1 MPLGTGIDIRNA
13 MDIARPDLAVKR
25 KKRNIQLGIGAAV
38 VLLSATWGLSQLKPA
53 APSVDRGTLFL
64 DKVKRGEMVLQVR
77 GLGTLVP
84 EEVRWIP
91 ALTAG
96 RVERIV
102 ALPGTVVKPDT
113 VILEL
118 SNPDLEQQVLDAES
132 QLREAE
138 ARLIE
143 ARSNIERSRL
153 DQQSAAARVDSES
166 RQARLQAD
174 ADAELAAQGLVASL
188 NAKKSKAAAEE
199 LESRAR
205 IEQER
210 MRLSNASIEAQIAV
224 PKSTV
229 EQRLGTA
236 RMRRAQREGLKVRAG
251 IAGVLQSVPVEVGQQ
266 VSPGTNLARVVEPT
280 RLKAVIRV
288 AETQANNLVV
298 GLLCEIDTRNGIVKG
313 KVSRIDPAAQSGTVA
328 VDVSL
333 EGELPK
339 GSRPDLT
346 VDGTI
351 ELARLTDT
359 LYVGRPAQGA
369 GESTITLF
377 RVDPV
382 TGEAHR
388 VRVQLGRASVN
399 SVQILDGL
407 SVGDEVILS
416 DASAWDAFDRI
427 RLR

>member
-1 MPLGTGIDIRNA
+1 

-25 KKRNIQLGIGAAV
+25 KKRNLQIGIGASV

-64 DKVKRGEMVLQVR
+64 DKVKKGEMLLQVR

-102 ALPGTVVKPDT
+102 ALPGTLVKPDT

-118 SNPDLEQQVLDAES
+118 SNPDLDQQLLEAES

-153 DQQSAAARVDSES
+153 DQQAGAARVESES

-174 ADAELAAQGLVASL
+174 ADRELAAQGLVASL
-188 NAKKSKAAAEE
+188 NAKKSLAAAEE
-199 LESRAR
+199 LESRAK

-210 MRLSNASIEAQIAV
+210 LRLSNSSIEAQIAV

-236 RMRRAQREGLKVRAG
+236 RMRRAQRNALRVRAG
-251 IAGVLQSVPVEVGQQ
+251 INGVLQSVPVEVGQQ

-280 RLKAVIRV
+280 KLKAVIRV
-288 AETQANNLVV
+288 AETQAKDLAI
-298 GLLCEIDTRNGIVKG
+298 GLPCDIDTRNGIVKG
-313 KVSRIDPAAQSGTVA
+313 RVVRIDPAAQNGTVA

-351 ELARLTDT
+351 ELARLEDT

-369 GESTITLF
+369 GESTISLF
-377 RVDPV
+377 RVDPA
-382 TGEAHR
+382 TGEANR
-388 VRVQLGRASVN
+388 VRVRLGRASVN
-399 SVQILDGL
+399 SVQILEGL
-407 SVGDEVILS
+407 NLGDEVILS

>member
-1 MPLGTGIDIRNA
+1 

-25 KKRNIQLGIGAAV
+25 KKRNFQIGVGATV

-64 DKVKRGEMVLQVR
+64 DKVKRGEMLLQMR

-91 ALTAG
+91 AMTQA

-102 ALPGTVVKPDT
+102 ALPGTVVEPDT
-113 VILEL
+113 LILVM
-118 SNPDLEQQVLDAES
+118 SNPDLEAQVQDAES

-143 ARSNIERSRL
+143 ARANIERSQL
-153 DQQSAAARVDSES
+153 DQQATAARVESEA

-199 LESRAR
+199 LESRAK
-205 IEQER
+205 IEER
-210 MRLSNASIEAQIAV
+210 RMKLSNESLDAQIAV

-236 RMRRAQREGLKVRAG
+236 RMRRAQLEALKVRAG
-251 IAGVLQSVPVEVGQQ
+251 IHGVLQSVPVEVGQQ
-266 VSPGTNLARVVEPT
+266 VGPGEKLARVVEPT

-288 AETQANNLVV
+288 AETSAKDLAL
-298 GLLCEIDTRNGIVKG
+298 GLPCEIDTRNGIVKG
-313 KVSRIDPAAQSGTVA
+313 KVVRIDPAAQNGTVA

-351 ELARLTDT
+351 EVARLSDT

-369 GESTITLF
+369 GESTISLF
-377 RVDPV
+377 RVDPA

-388 VRVQLGRASVN
+388 VRVRLGRASVN
-399 SVQILDGL
+399 SVQILEGL
-407 SVGDEVILS
+407 DLGDEVILS

-427 RLR
+427 RLK

>member
-1 MPLGTGIDIRNA
+1 
-13 MDIARPDLAVKR
+13 MDIARPDLAIKR
-25 KKRNIQLGIGAAV
+25 KKRNIQLGVVAAV

-64 DKVKRGEMVLQVR
+64 DKVKRGEMLLQVR

-91 ALTAG
+91 AMTQA

-102 ALPGTVVKPDT
+102 ALPGTVVEPDT
-113 VILEL
+113 VILVM
-118 SNPDLEQQVLDAES
+118 SNPDLELQVQDAES

-138 ARLIE
+138 ARLVE
-143 ARSNIERSRL
+143 ARANIQRAQL
-153 DQQSAAARVDSES
+153 DQQATAARVEAEA

-188 NAKKSKAAAEE
+188 NAKKSLSAAIE
-199 LESRAR
+199 LESRAK
-205 IEQER
+205 IEEQR
-210 MRLSNASIEAQIAV
+210 MKLSESSLEAQIAV
-224 PKSTV
+224 PKATV

-236 RMRRAQREGLKVRAG
+236 RMRRAQYEALKVRAG
-251 IAGVLQSVPVEVGQQ
+251 ISGVLQSVPVEVGQQ

-288 AETQANNLVV
+288 AETQAKDLAI
-298 GLLCEIDTRNGIVKG
+298 GLPCDIDTRNGIVKG
-313 KVSRIDPAAQSGTVA
+313 KVARIDPAAQNGTVA

-351 ELARLTDT
+351 ELARLEDT

-369 GESTITLF
+369 GESTISLF
-377 RVDPV
+377 RVDPA

-388 VRVQLGRASVN
+388 VRVRLGRASVN

-407 SVGDEVILS
+407 NLGDEVILS

-427 RLR
+427 RLN

>member
-1 MPLGTGIDIRNA
+1 

-25 KKRNIQLGIGAAV
+25 KKRNIQIGVGAAV

-53 APSVDRGTLFL
+53 APTVDRGTLFL
-64 DKVKRGEMVLQVR
+64 DKVKRGEMVIEVR

-91 ALTAG
+91 SMTQA

-102 ALPGTVVKPDT
+102 ALPGTEVKPDT
-113 VILEL
+113 VILEM
-118 SNPDLEQQVLDAES
+118 SNPDLEQQMLDAES

-143 ARSNIERSRL
+143 ARSNIERGRL
-153 DQQSAAARVDSES
+153 DQQANAARVES
-166 RQARLQAD
+166 DAKQARLQAD
-174 ADAELAAQGLVASL
+174 ADAELARQGLVASL
-188 NAKKSKAAAEE
+188 TAKKSQAAAEE
-199 LESRAR
+199 LESRAKV
-205 IEQER
+205 EQQR
-210 MRLSNASIEAQIAV
+210 LRLSNDSLEAQIAV
-224 PKSTV
+224 PKATV

-236 RMRRAQREGLKVRAG
+236 QMRRTQLSSLKVRAG
-251 IAGVLQSVPVEVGQQ
+251 IHGVLQSVPVEVGQQ
-266 VSPGTNLARVVEPT
+266 VGPGTNLARVVQPT
-280 RLKAVIRV
+280 KLKAVIRV
-288 AETQANNLVV
+288 AETQANNLAI
-298 GLLCEIDTRNGIVKG
+298 GLPTVIDTRNGFVKG
-313 KVSRIDPAAQSGTVA
+313 HVTRIDPAAQNGTVA
-328 VDVSL
+328 VDIGL

-351 ELARLTDT
+351 ELARLDDT

-369 GESTITLF
+369 GESTISLF
-377 RVDPV
+377 RVDPT
-382 TGEAHR
+382 TGEANR
-388 VRVQLGRASVN
+388 VRVRLGKASVN
-399 SVQILDGL
+399 SVQILEGL
-407 SVGDEVILS
+407 NLGDEVILS

>member
-1 MPLGTGIDIRNA
+1 

-25 KKRNIQLGIGAAV
+25 KKRNLQIGIGAAV

-64 DKVKRGEMVLQVR
+64 DKVKKGEMLLQVR

-102 ALPGTVVKPDT
+102 ALPGTVVKPET

-118 SNPDLEQQVLDAES
+118 SNPDLEQQLLEAES

-138 ARLIE
+138 ARLVE

-153 DQQSAAARVDSES
+153 DQQSTAARVASES
-166 RQARLQAD
+166 RQARLRAD
-174 ADAELAAQGLVASL
+174 ADVELASQGLVAGL
-188 NAKKSKAAAEE
+188 NAKLSQAAAEE
-199 LESRAR
+199 LESRAK

-210 MRLSNASIEAQIAV
+210 LKLSIDSIEAQIAV

-236 RMRRAQREGLKVRAG
+236 RMRRAQRDALRVRAG
-251 IAGVLQSVPVEVGQQ
+251 INGVLQSVPVEVGQQ
-266 VSPGTNLARVVEPT
+266 VAPGTNLARVVEPT

-288 AETQANNLVV
+288 AETQAKDLAI
-298 GLLCEIDTRNGIVKG
+298 GLPCDVDTRNGIVKG
-313 KVSRIDPAAQSGTVA
+313 RVVRIDPAAQNGTVA

-333 EGELPK
+333 EGELPR

-351 ELARLTDT
+351 ELARLEDT

-369 GESTITLF
+369 GESTISLF
-377 RVDPV
+377 RVDPA
-382 TGEAHR
+382 TGEANR
-388 VRVQLGRASVN
+388 VRVRLGRASVN
-399 SVQILDGL
+399 SVQILEGL
-407 SVGDEVILS
+407 NLGDEVILS

>member
-1 MPLGTGIDIRNA
+1 

-25 KKRNIQLGIGAAV
+25 KKRNLQIGIGAAV

-64 DKVKRGEMVLQVR
+64 DKVKRGEMLLQMR

-91 ALTAG
+91 AMTQA

-102 ALPGTVVKPDT
+102 ALPGTVVNPDT
-113 VILEL
+113 LILVM
-118 SNPDLEQQVLDAES
+118 SNPDLEAQVQDAES

-143 ARSNIERSRL
+143 ARANIERAQL
-153 DQQSAAARVDSES
+153 DQQAIAARVDSEA

-205 IEQER
+205 IEAQR
-210 MRLSNASIEAQIAV
+210 MKLSNESLDAQIAV
-224 PKSTV
+224 PKATV

-236 RMRRAQREGLKVRAG
+236 RMRRAQLEALKVRAG
-251 IAGVLQSVPVEVGQQ
+251 IHGVLQSVPVEVGQQ
-266 VSPGTNLARVVEPT
+266 VGPGEKLARVVEPT

-288 AETQANNLVV
+288 AETSAKDLAL
-298 GLLCEIDTRNGIVKG
+298 GLPCEIDTRNGVVKG
-313 KVSRIDPAAQSGTVA
+313 KVVRIDPAAQNGTVA

-351 ELARLTDT
+351 EVARLSDT

-369 GESTITLF
+369 GESTISLF
-377 RVDPV
+377 RVDPA

-388 VRVQLGRASVN
+388 VRVRLGRASVN
-399 SVQILDGL
+399 SVQILEGL
-407 SVGDEVILS
+407 ELGDEVILS

-427 RLR
+427 RLK

>member
-1 MPLGTGIDIRNA
+1 

-25 KKRNIQLGIGAAV
+25 KKRNLQIGVGAAV
-38 VLLSATWGLSQLKPA
+38 LLLSATWGLSQLKPA
-53 APSVDRGTLFL
+53 APTVDRGTLFL
-64 DKVKRGEMVLQVR
+64 DKVKKGEMLLQVR

-84 EEVRWIP
+84 EQVRWIP
-91 ALTAG
+91 AQTQA

-102 ALPGTVVKPDT
+102 ALPGTIVKPDT
-113 VILEL
+113 IILEM
-118 SNPDLEQQVLDAES
+118 SNTDLESQVLDAES

-143 ARSNIERSRL
+143 ARSNIERGRL
-153 DQQSAAARVDSES
+153 DQQSATARVESEA

-174 ADAELAAQGLVASL
+174 ADAELSRQGLVASL
-188 NAKKSKAAAEE
+188 NAARSKAQAEE
-199 LESRAR
+199 LESRAKV
-205 IEQER
+205 EQQ
-210 MRLSNASIEAQIAV
+210 RLKLANDSLEAQIAV
-224 PKSTV
+224 PKALV
-229 EQRLGTA
+229 EQRLGSA
-236 RMRRAQREGLKVRAG
+236 RMRRAQLDALKVRAG
-251 IAGVLQSVPVEVGQQ
+251 INGVLQSVPVEVGQQ

-280 RLKAVIRV
+280 KLKAVIRV
-288 AETQANNLVV
+288 AETQAKDLAI
-298 GLLCEIDTRNGIVKG
+298 GLPCDIDTRNGIVKG
-313 KVSRIDPAAQSGTVA
+313 KVTRIDPAAQNGTVA
-328 VDVSL
+328 VDVAL

-339 GSRPDLT
+339 GARPDLT

-369 GESTITLF
+369 GESTISLF

-407 SVGDEVILS
+407 SLGDEVILS

-427 RLR
+427 RLK

>member
-1 MPLGTGIDIRNA
+1 

-25 KKRNIQLGIGAAV
+25 KRRNLQLGIGAAV
-38 VLLSATWGLSQLKPA
+38 VLASATWGLSQLKPA

-64 DKVKRGEMVLQVR
+64 DKVKRGEMLLQVR

-102 ALPGTVVKPDT
+102 ALPGTVVTPNT
-113 VILEL
+113 VIIEL

-153 DQQSAAARVDSES
+153 DQMATAARVDSDS

-174 ADAELAAQGLVASL
+174 ADVELAAQGLVASL
-188 NAKKSKAAAEE
+188 IAKKSKAAAEE
-199 LESRAR
+199 LESRAK

-210 MRLSNASIEAQIAV
+210 MRLSNDSVEAQIAV

-236 RMRRAQREGLKVRAG
+236 RMRRAQRDALKVRAG
-251 IAGVLQSVPVEVGQQ
+251 IHGVLQSVPVEVGQQ

-288 AETQANNLVV
+288 AETQAKDLAI
-298 GLLCEIDTRNGIVKG
+298 GLPCAIDTRNGIVEG
-313 KVSRIDPAAQSGTVA
+313 KVVRIDPAAQNGTVA
-328 VDVSL
+328 VDVALLS
-333 EGELPK
+333 ELPK
-339 GSRPDLT
+339 GARPDLT
-346 VDGTI
+346 VDGTV
-351 ELARLTDT
+351 ELARIEDT

-369 GESTITLF
+369 GESTISLF

-382 TGEAHR
+382 TGEANR
-388 VRVQLGRASVN
+388 VRVKLGRASVN
-399 SVQILDGL
+399 SVQILEGL
-407 SVGDEVILS
+407 NLGDEVILS

-427 RLR
+427 RLK

>member
-1 MPLGTGIDIRNA
+1 

-25 KKRNIQLGIGAAV
+25 KKRNLQIGIGAAV

-64 DKVKRGEMVLQVR
+64 DKVKRGEMLLQVR

-91 ALTAG
+91 ALTAA

-102 ALPGTVVKPDT
+102 ALPGTIVKPDT

-118 SNPDLEQQVLDAES
+118 SNPDVELQVLDAES

-143 ARSNIERSRL
+143 ARSNIERARL
-153 DQQSAAARVDSES
+153 DQQAVAARVESEA

-188 NAKKSKAAAEE
+188 NAKTSKAAAEE

-205 IEQER
+205 IEEQR
-210 MRLSNASIEAQIAV
+210 MKLSESSLEAQISV
-224 PKSTV
+224 PRATV

-236 RMRRAQREGLKVRAG
+236 KMRRTQREALRVRAG
-251 IAGVLQSVPVEVGQQ
+251 IHGVLQSVPVEVGQQ

-288 AETQANNLVV
+288 AETQAKDLAI
-298 GLLCEIDTRNGIVKG
+298 GLPCDVDTRNGIVKG
-313 KVSRIDPAAQSGTVA
+313 KVTRIDPAAQNGTVA

-369 GESTITLF
+369 GESTISLF
-377 RVDPV
+377 RVDPA

-388 VRVQLGRASVN
+388 VRVRLGRASVN
-399 SVQILDGL
+399 SVQILEGL
-407 SVGDEVILS
+407 ELGDEVVLS

-427 RLR
+427 RLK

>member
-1 MPLGTGIDIRNA
+1 

-25 KKRNIQLGIGAAV
+25 KKRNLQIGAGAAV

-53 APSVDRGTLFL
+53 APTVDRGTLFL
-64 DKVKRGEMVLQVR
+64 DKVKKGEMLLQVR

-91 ALTAG
+91 AQTQA

-102 ALPGTVVKPDT
+102 ALPGTIVKPDT
-113 VILEL
+113 IILEM
-118 SNPDLEQQVLDAES
+118 SNTDLETQVLDAES

-143 ARSNIERSRL
+143 ARSNIERGRL
-153 DQQSAAARVDSES
+153 DQQSAAARVESEA

-174 ADAELAAQGLVASL
+174 ADAELSRQGLVASL
-188 NAKKSKAAAEE
+188 NAARSKAQAEE
-199 LESRAR
+199 LESRAKV
-205 IEQER
+205 EQQ
-210 MRLSNASIEAQIAV
+210 RLKLANDSLEAQIAV
-224 PKSTV
+224 PKALV

-236 RMRRAQREGLKVRAG
+236 RMRRAQLGALKVRAG
-251 IAGVLQSVPVEVGQQ
+251 INGVLQSVPVEVGQQ

-280 RLKAVIRV
+280 KLKAVIRV
-288 AETQANNLVV
+288 AETQAKDLAI
-298 GLLCEIDTRNGIVKG
+298 GLPCDIDTRNGIVKG
-313 KVSRIDPAAQSGTVA
+313 KVTRIDPAAQNGTVA
-328 VDVSL
+328 VDVAL

-339 GSRPDLT
+339 GARPDLT

-351 ELARLTDT
+351 ELARLNDT

-369 GESTITLF
+369 GESTISLF
-377 RVDPV
+377 RVDPL

-407 SVGDEVILS
+407 SLGDEVILS

-427 RLR
+427 RLK

>member
-1 MPLGTGIDIRNA
+1 
-13 MDIARPDLAVKR
+13 
-25 KKRNIQLGIGAAV
+25 
-38 VLLSATWGLSQLKPA
+38 
-53 APSVDRGTLFL
+53 
-64 DKVKRGEMVLQVR
+64 MVN
-77 GLGTLVP
+77 
-84 EEVRWIP
+84 
-91 ALTAG
+91 
-96 RVERIV
+96 
-102 ALPGTVVKPDT
+102 PDT
-113 VILEL
+113 LILVM
-118 SNPDLEQQVLDAES
+118 SNPDLEAQVQDAES

-138 ARLIE
+138 ARLVE
-143 ARSNIERSRL
+143 ARANIERAQL
-153 DQQSAAARVDSES
+153 DQQATAARVDSEA

-205 IEQER
+205 IEAQR
-210 MRLSNASIEAQIAV
+210 MKLSNESLDAQIAV
-224 PKSTV
+224 PKATV

-236 RMRRAQREGLKVRAG
+236 RMRRAQLEALKVRAG
-251 IAGVLQSVPVEVGQQ
+251 IHGVLQSVPVEVGQQ
-266 VSPGTNLARVVEPT
+266 VGPGEKLARVVEPT

-288 AETQANNLVV
+288 AETSAKDLAL
-298 GLLCEIDTRNGIVKG
+298 GLPCEIDTRNGVVKG
-313 KVSRIDPAAQSGTVA
+313 KVVRIDPAAQNGTVA

-351 ELARLTDT
+351 EVARLSDT

-369 GESTITLF
+369 GESTISLF
-377 RVDPV
+377 RVDPA

-388 VRVQLGRASVN
+388 VRVRLGRASVN
-399 SVQILDGL
+399 SVQILEGL
-407 SVGDEVILS
+407 ELGDEVILS

-427 RLR
+427 RLK

>member
-1 MPLGTGIDIRNA
+1 

-25 KKRNIQLGIGAAV
+25 KKRNLQIGIGAAV

-64 DKVKRGEMVLQVR
+64 DKVKRGEMLLQMR

-91 ALTAG
+91 AMTQA

-102 ALPGTVVKPDT
+102 ALPGTVVDPDT
-113 VILEL
+113 LILVM
-118 SNPDLEQQVLDAES
+118 SNPDLEAQVQDAES

-138 ARLIE
+138 ARLVE
-143 ARSNIERSRL
+143 ARANIERAQL
-153 DQQSAAARVDSES
+153 DQQATAARVDSEA

-205 IEQER
+205 IEER
-210 MRLSNASIEAQIAV
+210 RMKLSNESLDAQIAV
-224 PKSTV
+224 PKATV

-236 RMRRAQREGLKVRAG
+236 RMRRAQLEALKVRAG
-251 IAGVLQSVPVEVGQQ
+251 IHGVLQSVPVEVGQQ
-266 VSPGTNLARVVEPT
+266 VGPGEKLARVVEPT

-288 AETQANNLVV
+288 AETSAKDLAL
-298 GLLCEIDTRNGIVKG
+298 GLPCEIDTRNGVVKG
-313 KVSRIDPAAQSGTVA
+313 KVVRIDPAAQNGTVA

-339 GSRPDLT
+339 GARPDLT

-351 ELARLTDT
+351 EVARLSDT

-369 GESTITLF
+369 GESTISLF
-377 RVDPV
+377 RVDPA

-388 VRVQLGRASVN
+388 VRVRLGRASVN
-399 SVQILDGL
+399 SVQILEGL
-407 SVGDEVILS
+407 ELGDEVILS

-427 RLR
+427 RLK

>member
-1 MPLGTGIDIRNA
+1 

-25 KKRNIQLGIGAAV
+25 KKRNLQIGIGAAV

-64 DKVKRGEMVLQVR
+64 DKVKRGEMLLQVR

-113 VILEL
+113 IILEL
-118 SNPDLEQQVLDAES
+118 SNPDLEQALLEAES

-143 ARSNIERSRL
+143 ASSNIERSRL
-153 DQQSAAARVDSES
+153 DQQANAARVDSES

-174 ADAELAAQGLVASL
+174 ADAELASQGLVASL

-199 LESRAR
+199 LESRAK

-210 MRLSNASIEAQIAV
+210 LRLSTASIDAQIAV
-224 PKSTV
+224 PKATV
-229 EQRLGTA
+229 EQRLGVA
-236 RMRRAQREGLKVRAG
+236 RMRRAQRDALRVKAG
-251 IAGVLQSVPVEVGQQ
+251 INGVLQSVPVEVGQQ
-266 VSPGTNLARVVEPT
+266 VAPGTNLARVVEPT

-288 AETQANNLVV
+288 AETQAKDLAI
-298 GLLCEIDTRNGIVKG
+298 GLPTEIDTRNGIVKG
-313 KVSRIDPAAQSGTVA
+313 KVMRIDPAAQNGTVA

-369 GESTITLF
+369 GESTISLF

-382 TGEAHR
+382 TGEANR
-388 VRVQLGRASVN
+388 VRVRLGRASVN
-399 SVQILDGL
+399 SVQILEGL
-407 SVGDEVILS
+407 NLGDEVVLS

-427 RLR
+427 RLK

>member
-1 MPLGTGIDIRNA
+1 

-25 KKRNIQLGIGAAV
+25 KKRNLQIGIGAAV

-64 DKVKRGEMVLQVR
+64 DKVKKGEMLLQVR

-118 SNPDLEQQVLDAES
+118 SNPDLEQQLLEAES

-138 ARLIE
+138 ARLVE

-153 DQQSAAARVDSES
+153 DQQSTAARVASES
-166 RQARLQAD
+166 RQARLRAD
-174 ADAELAAQGLVASL
+174 ADVELASQGLVAGL
-188 NAKKSKAAAEE
+188 NAKLSQAAAEE
-199 LESRAR
+199 LESRAK

-210 MRLSNASIEAQIAV
+210 LKLSIDSIEAQIAV

-236 RMRRAQREGLKVRAG
+236 RMRRAQRDALRVRAG
-251 IAGVLQSVPVEVGQQ
+251 INGVLQSVPVEVGQQ
-266 VSPGTNLARVVEPT
+266 VAPGTNLARVVEPT

-288 AETQANNLVV
+288 AETQAKDLAI
-298 GLLCEIDTRNGIVKG
+298 GLPCDVDTRNGIVKG
-313 KVSRIDPAAQSGTVA
+313 RVVRIDPAAQNGTVA

-333 EGELPK
+333 EGELPR

-351 ELARLTDT
+351 ELARLEDT

-369 GESTITLF
+369 GESTISLF
-377 RVDPV
+377 RVDPA
-382 TGEAHR
+382 TGEANR
-388 VRVQLGRASVN
+388 VRVRLGRASVN
-399 SVQILDGL
+399 SVQILEGL
-407 SVGDEVILS
+407 NLGDEVILS

>member
-1 MPLGTGIDIRNA
+1 

-25 KKRNIQLGIGAAV
+25 KKRNLQIGIGAAV

-64 DKVKRGEMVLQVR
+64 DKVKRGEMLLQMR

-91 ALTAG
+91 AMTQA

-102 ALPGTVVKPDT
+102 ALPGTVVNPDT
-113 VILEL
+113 LILVM
-118 SNPDLEQQVLDAES
+118 SNPDLEAQVQDAES

-138 ARLIE
+138 ARLVE
-143 ARSNIERSRL
+143 ARANIERAQL
-153 DQQSAAARVDSES
+153 DQQAIAARVDSEA

-205 IEQER
+205 IEER
-210 MRLSNASIEAQIAV
+210 RMKLSNESLDAQIAV
-224 PKSTV
+224 PKATV

-236 RMRRAQREGLKVRAG
+236 RMRRAQLEALKVRAG
-251 IAGVLQSVPVEVGQQ
+251 IHGVLQSVPVEVGQQ
-266 VSPGTNLARVVEPT
+266 VGPGEKLARVVEPT

-288 AETQANNLVV
+288 AETSAKDLAL
-298 GLLCEIDTRNGIVKG
+298 GLPCEIDTRNGVVKG
-313 KVSRIDPAAQSGTVA
+313 KVVRIDPAAQNGTVA

-351 ELARLTDT
+351 EVARLSDT

-369 GESTITLF
+369 GESTISLF
-377 RVDPV
+377 RVDPA

-388 VRVQLGRASVN
+388 VRVRLGRASVN
-399 SVQILDGL
+399 SVQILEGL
-407 SVGDEVILS
+407 ELGDEVILS

-427 RLR
+427 RLK

>member
-1 MPLGTGIDIRNA
+1 

-25 KKRNIQLGIGAAV
+25 KKRNLQIGIGAAV

-64 DKVKRGEMVLQVR
+64 DKVKRGEMLLQMR

-91 ALTAG
+91 AMTQA

-102 ALPGTVVKPDT
+102 ALPGTVVDPDT
-113 VILEL
+113 LILVM
-118 SNPDLEQQVLDAES
+118 SNPDLEAQVQDAES

-138 ARLIE
+138 ARLVE
-143 ARSNIERSRL
+143 ARANIERAQL
-153 DQQSAAARVDSES
+153 DQQATAARVDSEA

-205 IEQER
+205 IEER
-210 MRLSNASIEAQIAV
+210 RMKLSNESLDAQIAV
-224 PKSTV
+224 PKATV

-236 RMRRAQREGLKVRAG
+236 RMRRAQLEALKVRAG
-251 IAGVLQSVPVEVGQQ
+251 IHGVLQSVPVEVGQQ
-266 VSPGTNLARVVEPT
+266 VGPGEKLARVVEPT

-288 AETQANNLVV
+288 AETSAKDLAL
-298 GLLCEIDTRNGIVKG
+298 GLPCEIDTRNGVVKG
-313 KVSRIDPAAQSGTVA
+313 KVVRIDPAAQNGTVA

-339 GSRPDLT
+339 GARPDLT

-351 ELARLTDT
+351 EVARLSDT

-369 GESTITLF
+369 GESTISLF

-388 VRVQLGRASVN
+388 VRVRLGRASVN
-399 SVQILDGL
+399 SVQILEGL
-407 SVGDEVILS
+407 NLGDEVILS

-427 RLR
+427 RLK

>member
-1 MPLGTGIDIRNA
+1 

-25 KKRNIQLGIGAAV
+25 KKRNLQLGIGAAV
-38 VLLSATWGLSQLKPA
+38 LLLSATWGLSQLKPA

-64 DKVKRGEMVLQVR
+64 DKVKRGEMLLQVR

-102 ALPGTVVKPDT
+102 ALPGTLVKPDT

-118 SNPDLEQQVLDAES
+118 SNPDLDQQLLEAES

-138 ARLIE
+138 ARLVE

-153 DQQSAAARVDSES
+153 DQQSTAARVASES
-166 RQARLQAD
+166 RQARLRAD
-174 ADAELAAQGLVASL
+174 ADVELASQGLVAGL
-188 NAKKSKAAAEE
+188 NAKLSQAAAEE

-210 MRLSNASIEAQIAV
+210 LKLSNDSIEAQIAV

-236 RMRRAQREGLKVRAG
+236 RMRRAQRDALRVRAG
-251 IAGVLQSVPVEVGQQ
+251 INGVLQSVPVEVGQQ

-288 AETQANNLVV
+288 AETQAKDLAI
-298 GLLCEIDTRNGIVKG
+298 GLPCDVDTRNGIVKG
-313 KVSRIDPAAQSGTVA
+313 RVVRIDPAAQNGTVA

-333 EGELPK
+333 EGELPR

-351 ELARLTDT
+351 ELARLEDT

-369 GESTITLF
+369 GESTISLF
-377 RVDPV
+377 RIDPA
-382 TGEAHR
+382 TGEANR
-388 VRVQLGRASVN
+388 VRVRLGRASVN
-399 SVQILDGL
+399 SVQILEGL
-407 SVGDEVILS
+407 NLGDEVILS

>member
-1 MPLGTGIDIRNA
+1 

-25 KKRNIQLGIGAAV
+25 KKRNLQIGIGAAV

-64 DKVKRGEMVLQVR
+64 DQVKRGEMLLQVR

-91 ALTAG
+91 AQTAA

-102 ALPGTVVKPDT
+102 ALPGTIVTPDT

-153 DQQSAAARVDSES
+153 DQMATAARVDSDS

-174 ADAELAAQGLVASL
+174 ADEELAKQGLVASL

-199 LESRAR
+199 LENRAK

-236 RMRRAQREGLKVRAG
+236 RMRRAQREALRVRAG
-251 IAGVLQSVPVEVGQQ
+251 ITGVLQSVPVEVGQQ

-288 AETQANNLVV
+288 AETQAKDLVI
-298 GLLCEIDTRNGIVKG
+298 GLPCEVDTRNGIVKG
-313 KVSRIDPAAQSGTVA
+313 KVVRIDPAAQNGTVA

-333 EGELPK
+333 EGDLPK

-369 GESTITLF
+369 GESTISLF
-377 RVDPV
+377 RVDPAS
-382 TGEAHR
+382 GEAHR
-388 VRVQLGRASVN
+388 VRVRLGRASVN
-399 SVQILDGL
+399 SVQILEGL
-407 SVGDEVILS
+407 NLGDEVILS

-427 RLR
+427 RLK

>member
-1 MPLGTGIDIRNA
+1 

-25 KKRNIQLGIGAAV
+25 KKRNLQIGIGAAV

-64 DKVKRGEMVLQVR
+64 DKVKKGEMLLQVR

-102 ALPGTVVKPDT
+102 ALPGTVVKPET

-118 SNPDLEQQVLDAES
+118 SNPDLEQQLLEAES

-138 ARLIE
+138 ARLVE

-153 DQQSAAARVDSES
+153 DQQSTAARVASES
-166 RQARLQAD
+166 RQARLRAD
-174 ADAELAAQGLVASL
+174 ADVELASQGLVAGL
-188 NAKKSKAAAEE
+188 NAKLSQAAAEE
-199 LESRAR
+199 LESRAK

-210 MRLSNASIEAQIAV
+210 LKLSIDSIEAQIAV

-236 RMRRAQREGLKVRAG
+236 RMRRAQRDPLRVRAG
-251 IAGVLQSVPVEVGQQ
+251 INGVLQSVPVEVGQQ
-266 VSPGTNLARVVEPT
+266 VAPGTNLARVVEPT

-288 AETQANNLVV
+288 AETQAKDLAI
-298 GLLCEIDTRNGIVKG
+298 GLPCDVDTRNGIVKG
-313 KVSRIDPAAQSGTVA
+313 RVVRIDPAAQNGTVA

-333 EGELPK
+333 EGELPR

-351 ELARLTDT
+351 ELARLEDT

-369 GESTITLF
+369 GESTISLF
-377 RVDPV
+377 RVDPA
-382 TGEAHR
+382 TGEANR
-388 VRVQLGRASVN
+388 VRVRLGRASVN
-399 SVQILDGL
+399 SVQILEGL
-407 SVGDEVILS
+407 NLGDEVILS

>member
-1 MPLGTGIDIRNA
+1 

-25 KKRNIQLGIGAAV
+25 KKRNLQIGIGAAV

-64 DKVKRGEMVLQVR
+64 DKVKKGEMLLQVR

-102 ALPGTVVKPDT
+102 ALPGTLVKPDT

-118 SNPDLEQQVLDAES
+118 SNPDLDQQLLESES

-153 DQQSAAARVDSES
+153 DQQAGAARVESES

-174 ADAELAAQGLVASL
+174 ADKELAAQGLVASL
-188 NAKKSKAAAEE
+188 NAKKSLAAAEE
-199 LESRAR
+199 LESRAK

-210 MRLSNASIEAQIAV
+210 LRLSNSSIEAQIAV

-236 RMRRAQREGLKVRAG
+236 RMRRAQRDALRVRAG
-251 IAGVLQSVPVEVGQQ
+251 INGVLQSVPVEVGQQ

-280 RLKAVIRV
+280 KLKAVIRV
-288 AETQANNLVV
+288 AETQAKDLAI
-298 GLLCEIDTRNGIVKG
+298 GLPCDIDTRNGIVKG
-313 KVSRIDPAAQSGTVA
+313 RVVRIDPAAQNGTVA

-351 ELARLTDT
+351 ELARLEDT

-369 GESTITLF
+369 GESTISLF
-377 RVDPV
+377 RVDPA
-382 TGEAHR
+382 TGEANR
-388 VRVQLGRASVN
+388 VRVRLGRASVN
-399 SVQILDGL
+399 SVQILEGL
-407 SVGDEVILS
+407 NLGDEVILS

>member
-1 MPLGTGIDIRNA
+1 

-25 KKRNIQLGIGAAV
+25 KKRNLQIGIGAAV

-64 DKVKRGEMVLQVR
+64 DKVKRGEMLLQMR

-91 ALTAG
+91 AMTQA

-102 ALPGTVVKPDT
+102 ALPGTVVNPDT
-113 VILEL
+113 LILVM
-118 SNPDLEQQVLDAES
+118 SNPDLEAQVQDAES

-138 ARLIE
+138 ARLVE
-143 ARSNIERSRL
+143 ARANIERAQL
-153 DQQSAAARVDSES
+153 DQQATAARVDSEA

-205 IEQER
+205 IEAQR
-210 MRLSNASIEAQIAV
+210 MKLSNESLDAQIAV
-224 PKSTV
+224 PKATV

-236 RMRRAQREGLKVRAG
+236 RMRRAQLEALKVRAG
-251 IAGVLQSVPVEVGQQ
+251 IHGVLQSVPVEVGQQ
-266 VSPGTNLARVVEPT
+266 VGPGEKLARVVEPT

-288 AETQANNLVV
+288 AETSAKDLAL
-298 GLLCEIDTRNGIVKG
+298 GLPCEIDTRNGVVKG
-313 KVSRIDPAAQSGTVA
+313 KVVRIDPAAQNGTVA

-351 ELARLTDT
+351 EVARLSDT

-369 GESTITLF
+369 GESTISLF
-377 RVDPV
+377 RVDPA

-388 VRVQLGRASVN
+388 VRVRLGRASVN
-399 SVQILDGL
+399 SVQILEGL
-407 SVGDEVILS
+407 ELGDEVILS

-427 RLR
+427 RLK

>member
-1 MPLGTGIDIRNA
+1 

-25 KKRNIQLGIGAAV
+25 KKRNLQIGIGAAV
-38 VLLSATWGLSQLKPA
+38 LLLSATWGLSQLKPA

-64 DKVKRGEMVLQVR
+64 DKVKKGEMLLQVR
-77 GLGTLVP
+77 GIGTLVP

-91 ALTAG
+91 AQTEA
-96 RVERIV
+96 RIERIV
-102 ALPGTVVKPDT
+102 ALPGTIVNPGT
-113 VILEL
+113 IILEM
-118 SNPDLEQQVLDAES
+118 SNPDLEVQVLDAES

-143 ARSNIERSRL
+143 ARSNIEKGRL
-153 DQQSAAARVDSES
+153 DQLSIAARVESES

-174 ADAELAAQGLVASL
+174 ADKELASQGLVASL
-188 NAKKSKAAAEE
+188 NAKKSSAAADE
-199 LESRAR
+199 LEGRAK
-205 IEQER
+205 IEQQR
-210 MRLSNASIEAQIAV
+210 MKLSNESLDAQIAV
-224 PKSTV
+224 PRATV

-236 RMRRAQREGLKVRAG
+236 RMRRAQREALRVRAG
-251 IAGVLQSVPVEVGQQ
+251 ISGVLQSVPVEVGQR

-288 AETQANNLVV
+288 AETQAKDLAI
-298 GLLCEIDTRNGIVKG
+298 GLPCDIDTRNGIVKG
-313 KVSRIDPAAQSGTVA
+313 KVTRIDPAAQNGTVA
-328 VDVSL
+328 VDVAL

-346 VDGTI
+346 IDGTI
-351 ELARLTDT
+351 ELARLSDT

-369 GESTITLF
+369 GESTISLF
-377 RVDPV
+377 RVDSA

-399 SVQILDGL
+399 SVQILSGL
-407 SVGDEVILS
+407 SLGDEVILS

-427 RLR
+427 RLK

>member
-1 MPLGTGIDIRNA
+1 

-25 KKRNIQLGIGAAV
+25 KKRNLQIGIGAAV

-64 DKVKRGEMVLQVR
+64 DKVKKGEMLLQVR

-102 ALPGTVVKPDT
+102 ALPGTLVKPET

-118 SNPDLEQQVLDAES
+118 SNPDLEQQLLEAES

-153 DQQSAAARVDSES
+153 DQQATAARVASES
-166 RQARLQAD
+166 RQARLRAD
-174 ADAELAAQGLVASL
+174 ADVELASQGLVAGL
-188 NAKKSKAAAEE
+188 NAKLSQAAAEE
-199 LESRAR
+199 LESRAK

-210 MRLSNASIEAQIAV
+210 LKLSIDSIEAQIAV

-236 RMRRAQREGLKVRAG
+236 RMRRSQRDALRVRAG
-251 IAGVLQSVPVEVGQQ
+251 INGVLQSVPVEVGQQ
-266 VSPGTNLARVVEPT
+266 VAPGTNLARVVEPT

-288 AETQANNLVV
+288 AETQAKDLAI
-298 GLLCEIDTRNGIVKG
+298 GLPCDVDTRNGIVKG
-313 KVSRIDPAAQSGTVA
+313 RVVRIDPAAQNGTVA

-333 EGELPK
+333 EGELPR

-351 ELARLTDT
+351 ELARLEDT

-369 GESTITLF
+369 GESTISLF
-377 RVDPV
+377 RVDPA
-382 TGEAHR
+382 TGEANR
-388 VRVQLGRASVN
+388 VRVRLGRASVN
-399 SVQILDGL
+399 SVQILEGL
-407 SVGDEVILS
+407 NLGDEVILS

>member
-1 MPLGTGIDIRNA
+1 

-25 KKRNIQLGIGAAV
+25 KKRNLQIGIGASV

-64 DKVKRGEMVLQVR
+64 DKVKKGEMLLQVR

-102 ALPGTVVKPDT
+102 ALPGTLVKPDT

-118 SNPDLEQQVLDAES
+118 SNPDLDQQLLESES

-153 DQQSAAARVDSES
+153 DQQAGAARVESES

-174 ADAELAAQGLVASL
+174 ADKELAAQGLVASL
-188 NAKKSKAAAEE
+188 NAKKSLAAAEE
-199 LESRAR
+199 LESRAK

-210 MRLSNASIEAQIAV
+210 LRLSNSSIEAQIAV

-236 RMRRAQREGLKVRAG
+236 RMRRAQRDALRVRAG
-251 IAGVLQSVPVEVGQQ
+251 INGVLQSVPVEVGQQ

-280 RLKAVIRV
+280 KLKAVIRV
-288 AETQANNLVV
+288 AETQAKDLAI
-298 GLLCEIDTRNGIVKG
+298 GLPCDIDTRNGIVKG
-313 KVSRIDPAAQSGTVA
+313 RVVRIDPAAQNGTVA

-351 ELARLTDT
+351 ELARLEDT

-369 GESTITLF
+369 GESTISLF
-377 RVDPV
+377 RVDPA
-382 TGEAHR
+382 TGEANR
-388 VRVQLGRASVN
+388 VRVRLGRASVN
-399 SVQILDGL
+399 SVQILEGL
-407 SVGDEVILS
+407 NLGDEVILS

>member
-1 MPLGTGIDIRNA
+1 

-25 KKRNIQLGIGAAV
+25 KKRNFQIGVGAAV

-64 DKVKRGEMVLQVR
+64 DKVKRGEMLLQMR

-91 ALTAG
+91 AMTQA

-102 ALPGTVVKPDT
+102 ALPGTVVEPDT
-113 VILEL
+113 LILVM
-118 SNPDLEQQVLDAES
+118 SNPDLEAQVQDAES

-143 ARSNIERSRL
+143 ARANIERSQL
-153 DQQSAAARVDSES
+153 DQQATAARVDSEA

-199 LESRAR
+199 LESRAK
-205 IEQER
+205 IEER
-210 MRLSNASIEAQIAV
+210 RMKLSNESLDAQIAV

-236 RMRRAQREGLKVRAG
+236 RMRRAQLEALKVRAG
-251 IAGVLQSVPVEVGQQ
+251 IHGVLQSVPVEVGQQ
-266 VSPGTNLARVVEPT
+266 VGPGEKLARVVEPT

-288 AETQANNLVV
+288 AETSAKDLAL
-298 GLLCEIDTRNGIVKG
+298 GLPCEIDTRNGVVKG
-313 KVSRIDPAAQSGTVA
+313 KVVRIDPAAQNGTVA

-351 ELARLTDT
+351 EVARLSDT

-369 GESTITLF
+369 GESTISLF
-377 RVDPV
+377 RVDPA

-388 VRVQLGRASVN
+388 VRVRLGRASVN
-399 SVQILDGL
+399 SVQILEGL
-407 SVGDEVILS
+407 ELGDEVILS

-427 RLR
+427 RLK

>member
-1 MPLGTGIDIRNA
+1 

-25 KKRNIQLGIGAAV
+25 KKRNLQIGIGVAV
-38 VLLSATWGLSQLKPA
+38 AMLSATWGLSQLKPA

-64 DKVKRGEMVLQVR
+64 DKVKKGEMLLQVR

-102 ALPGTVVKPDT
+102 ALPGTLVKPDT

-118 SNPDLEQQVLDAES
+118 SNPDLEQQLLEAES

-138 ARLIE
+138 ARLVE

-153 DQQSAAARVDSES
+153 DQQAGTARVDSEA

-188 NAKKSKAAAEE
+188 NAKRSLAAAEE
-199 LESRAR
+199 LESRAK
-205 IEQER
+205 IEQQ
-210 MRLSNASIEAQIAV
+210 RLKLSIDSIEAQIAV
-224 PKSTV
+224 PRSTV
-229 EQRLGTA
+229 EQRLGIA
-236 RMRRAQREGLKVRAG
+236 RMRRSQRDALRVRAG
-251 IAGVLQSVPVEVGQQ
+251 INGVLQSVPVEVGQQ
-266 VSPGTNLARVVEPT
+266 VAPGANLARVVEPT

-288 AETQANNLVV
+288 AETQAKDLAI
-298 GLLCEIDTRNGIVKG
+298 GLPCDVDTRNGIVKG
-313 KVSRIDPAAQSGTVA
+313 RVVRIDPAAQNGTVA

-333 EGELPK
+333 EGELPR

-351 ELARLTDT
+351 ELARLEDT

-369 GESTITLF
+369 GESTISLF
-377 RVDPV
+377 RVDPA
-382 TGEAHR
+382 TGEANR
-388 VRVQLGRASVN
+388 VRVRLGRASVN
-399 SVQILDGL
+399 SVQILEGL
-407 SVGDEVILS
+407 NLGDEVILS

>member
-1 MPLGTGIDIRNA
+1 

-25 KKRNIQLGIGAAV
+25 KKRNFQIGVGATV

-64 DKVKRGEMVLQVR
+64 DKVKRGEMLLQMR

-91 ALTAG
+91 AMTQA

-102 ALPGTVVKPDT
+102 ALPGTVVEPDT
-113 VILEL
+113 LILVM
-118 SNPDLEQQVLDAES
+118 SNPDREAQVQDAES

-143 ARSNIERSRL
+143 ARANIERSQL
-153 DQQSAAARVDSES
+153 DQQATAARVDSEA

-199 LESRAR
+199 LESRAK
-205 IEQER
+205 IEER
-210 MRLSNASIEAQIAV
+210 RMKLSNESLDAQIAV

-236 RMRRAQREGLKVRAG
+236 RMRRAQLEALKVRAG
-251 IAGVLQSVPVEVGQQ
+251 IHGVLQSVPVEVGQQ
-266 VSPGTNLARVVEPT
+266 VGPGEKLARVVEPT

-288 AETQANNLVV
+288 AETSAKDLAL
-298 GLLCEIDTRNGIVKG
+298 GLPCEIDTRNGVVKG
-313 KVSRIDPAAQSGTVA
+313 KVVRIDPAAQNGTVA

-351 ELARLTDT
+351 EVARLSDT

-369 GESTITLF
+369 GESTISLF
-377 RVDPV
+377 RVDPA

-388 VRVQLGRASVN
+388 VRVRLGRASVN
-399 SVQILDGL
+399 SVQILEGL
-407 SVGDEVILS
+407 DLGDEVILS

-427 RLR
+427 RLK

>member
-1 MPLGTGIDIRNA
+1 

-25 KKRNIQLGIGAAV
+25 KKRNLQIGIGAAV

-64 DKVKRGEMVLQVR
+64 DKVKRGEMLLQMR

-91 ALTAG
+91 AMTQA

-102 ALPGTVVKPDT
+102 ALPGTVVDPET
-113 VILEL
+113 LILVM
-118 SNPDLEQQVLDAES
+118 SNPDLEAQVQDAES

-138 ARLIE
+138 ARLVE
-143 ARSNIERSRL
+143 ARANIERAQL
-153 DQQSAAARVDSES
+153 DQQATAARVDSEA

-205 IEQER
+205 IEER
-210 MRLSNASIEAQIAV
+210 RMKLSNESLDAQIAV
-224 PKSTV
+224 PKATV

-236 RMRRAQREGLKVRAG
+236 RMRRAQLEALKVRAG
-251 IAGVLQSVPVEVGQQ
+251 IHGVLQSVPVEVGQQ
-266 VSPGTNLARVVEPT
+266 VGPGEKLARVVEPT

-288 AETQANNLVV
+288 AETSAKDLAL
-298 GLLCEIDTRNGIVKG
+298 GLPCEIDTRNGVVKG
-313 KVSRIDPAAQSGTVA
+313 KVVRIDPAAQNGTVA

-339 GSRPDLT
+339 GARPDLT

-351 ELARLTDT
+351 EVARLSDT

-369 GESTITLF
+369 GESTISLF

-388 VRVQLGRASVN
+388 VRVRLGRASVN
-399 SVQILDGL
+399 SVQILEGL
-407 SVGDEVILS
+407 NLGDEVILS

-427 RLR
+427 RLK